1 MRALPF
7 LAQTV
12 VLLRRCCFYHG
23 VLHATGQ
30 SSLDTDGRA
39 WGGRDQMI
47 ASLLLCFQEGDFLQR

>member
-23 VLHATGQ
+23 VLHATGH

-39 WGGRDQMI
+39 WGGRDQLIDSQMP
-47 ASLLLCFQEGDFLQR
+47 CFQKGDFLRR